1 MFDTIQITL
10 LFFTF
15 AKKMRIIDD
24 NIDISKDAIMN
35 LITSSKNFRRYLYL
49 LLRFIID
56 QILLRFIDITFQFEN
71 WKLDV
76 DLKFWR
82 NFEFV
87 KWIIRISKSCLKFWW
102 SVENYLLKIFWKN
115 MFYILYRLKY
125 IIYT

>member
-115 MFYILYRLKY
+115 MFYILYGLKY

>member
-24 NIDISKDAIMN
+24 IDISKDAIMN

-56 QILLRFIDITFQFEN
+56 QILLRFIDITF
-71 WKLDV
+71 
-76 DLKFWR
+76 
-82 NFEFV
+82 
-87 KWIIRISKSCLKFWW
+87 
-102 SVENYLLKIFWKN
+102 
-115 MFYILYRLKY
+115 
-125 IIYT
+125 

>member
-56 QILLRFIDITFQFEN
+56 QILLRFIDITF
-71 WKLDV
+71 
-76 DLKFWR
+76 
-82 NFEFV
+82 
-87 KWIIRISKSCLKFWW
+87 
-102 SVENYLLKIFWKN
+102 
-115 MFYILYRLKY
+115 
-125 IIYT
+125 

>member
-24 NIDISKDAIMN
+24 IDISKDAIMN

-71 WKLDV
+71 
-76 DLKFWR
+76 
-82 NFEFV
+82 
-87 KWIIRISKSCLKFWW
+87 
-102 SVENYLLKIFWKN
+102 
-115 MFYILYRLKY
+115 
-125 IIYT
+125 